1 MSVILCI
8 EENGKIRKVPLGLK
22 AIFLGRATGCHIQLD
37 DPMTSS
43 KHLAIKIGK
52 EGKAVVKDLES
63 TNGTYLNDYRIMESY
78 IYLEDEIK
86 VGNVKIWIDDASM
99 NQREKELHTR
109 EGQKT
114 NLTFVKLREYEQQK
128 DGSQFRNIRPD
139 LNGDT
144 RSHVSKKVETTAK
157 PDAAEKIQE
166 KVSAKAKEVASKSI
180 PTDIGVDKVMDLEDA
195 TGQTKLIKIDK
206 KESKKKVVIKPKN
219 EEKEEGF
226 ADKILKLFKK

>member
-1 MSVILCI
+1 MSVILYI

-22 AIFLGRATGCHIQLD
+22 AIFLGRASSCHIQLD

-86 VGNVKIWIDDASM
+86 IGNVKIWIDSASM

-114 NLTFVKLREYEQQK
+114 NITFVKLKEYEQQK
-128 DGSQFRNIRPD
+128 HGSPFRNIKPE
-139 LNGDT
+139 LSGDT
-144 RSHVSKKVETTAK
+144 KSHVSKKIEASPQPNVAN
-157 PDAAEKIQE
+157 KIQD
-166 KVSAKAKEVASKSI
+166 KVSAKAKEVASKA
-180 PTDIGVDKVMDLEDA
+180 PQTEVGVDQVMDLEDS

-206 KESKKKVVIKPKN
+206 KDAKKKSVSKPKK

-226 ADKILKLFKK
+226 ADKFLKLFKK